1 MARLKTS
8 SRAYEKGFRRIA
20 AVQSIDPDFDL
31 GNGLVAKDYQQA
43 ITDVKAAMD
52 SYNTLLS
59 TLDEKLN
66 TLKAKEKSLDNWNER
81 ILNGV
86 ASKYGKDS
94 NEYEQAGGVRKS
106 ERKKPKTKSAAPTG

>member
-8 SRAYEKGFRRIA
+8 SKTYEKAFRRIA
-20 AVQSIDPDFDL
+20 AVQSIDTDFDL
-31 GNGLVAKDYQQA
+31 GNGLIAKDYQQA

-59 TLDEKLN
+59 TVDEKLN
-66 TLKAKEKSLDNWNER
+66 VLKEKEESLKNWNER

-86 ASKYGKDS
+86 ASKFGKNS

-106 ERKKPKTKSAAPTG
+106 ERKKPVAKKPTA

>member
-1 MARLKTS
+1 MARLKTA
-8 SRAYEKGFRRIA
+8 SRDYEQGFKRIA
-20 AVQSIDPDFDL
+20 AVQSIDADFDL
-31 GNGLVAKDYQQA
+31 GNGLIAKDYQQA
-43 ITDVKAAMD
+43 ITEVKTAMD

-66 TLKAKEKSLDNWNER
+66 TLKEKEKSLRNWNER

-94 NEYEQAGGVRKS
+94 SEYEQAGGVRKS
-106 ERKKPKTKSAAPTG
+106 ERKKPVKKPAVA